1 MAITIDRESRQRS
14 NLAIDINYSG
24 DRYKTD
30 NGYFTFPSPTLETI
44 DHFLYY
50 LIQNSK
56 EKKFERQY
64 LMRPD
69 YLSFD
74 EYGTVSLAQ
83 MLMYVNAIPSIEDF
97 DLDYV
102 IIPTLSAIT
111 EMLRDKF
118 PKRDIEDLTGVE
130 W

>member
-14 NLAIDINYSG
+14 NLSIDINYSG

-30 NGYFTFPSPTLETI
+30 NGYFTFPAPTLETI
-44 DHFLYY
+44 DHYLYY

-74 EYGTVSLAQ
+74 EYGTVALAQ
-83 MLMYVNAIPSIEDF
+83 MLMYVNAVPSIEDF
-97 DLDYV
+97 DLEYV
-102 IIPTLSAIT
+102 IVPTLSAVT
-111 EMLRDKF
+111 EMLRDKY
-118 PKRDIEDLTGVE
+118 PKRDVADLTGVE